1 MVQTPDKITLPG
13 LATRHTENAAKSDE
27 TGQKVSQFLISLNIV
42 SSNGYSDYYLRH
54 ASRLVLASGAYR
66 PKFRDYYREA
76 LVASVSPP
84 PVSGAAQ
91 APDRWQESGRGAA
104 FL

>member
-1 MVQTPDKITLPG
+1 M
-13 LATRHTENAAKSDE
+13 
-27 TGQKVSQFLISLNIV
+27 SQFFISLNIV

-76 LVASVSPP
+76 YPKEVP
-84 PVSGAAQ
+84 PVPT
-91 APDRWQESGRGAA
+91 APGPPLAYDTPSV
-104 FL
+104 